1 LLQNDAE
8 WDQCLSKVAG
18 VQLPR
23 SLWQFFA
30 SLLIFNNITNP
41 G

>member
-1 LLQNDAE
+1 LLQDDAK
-8 WDQCLSKVAG
+8 WDQCLLEAAG

-23 SLWQFFA
+23 SLQQLFD
-30 SLLIFNNITNP
+30 SLLIFNNVNNP